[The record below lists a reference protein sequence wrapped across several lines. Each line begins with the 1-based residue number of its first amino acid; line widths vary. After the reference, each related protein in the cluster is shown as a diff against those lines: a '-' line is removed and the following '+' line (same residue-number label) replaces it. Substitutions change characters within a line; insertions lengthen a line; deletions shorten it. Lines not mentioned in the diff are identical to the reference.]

1 MMMLHFHK
9 FEGQGSEV
17 RVHGHWRK
25 NVAKVFGASSSEG
38 FLVNADYLR
47 TFLRRNVAVIAL
59 ELPAEQQFLRTM
71 YRRERSN
78 TLPTVLVNVVQLM
91 VAVDYRLYS
100 RSALLKLVQ
109 QSCLL
114 YPLLEKIT
122 DVKTF

>member
-1 MMMLHFHK
+1 M
-9 FEGQGSEV
+9 
-17 RVHGHWRK
+17 
-25 NVAKVFGASSSEG
+25 
-38 FLVNADYLR
+38 
-47 TFLRRNVAVIAL
+47 IAL

-100 RSALLKLVQ
+100 RSALLKVVQ
-109 QSCLL
+109 QSCLP
-114 YPLLEKIT
+114 YQLLEKIT